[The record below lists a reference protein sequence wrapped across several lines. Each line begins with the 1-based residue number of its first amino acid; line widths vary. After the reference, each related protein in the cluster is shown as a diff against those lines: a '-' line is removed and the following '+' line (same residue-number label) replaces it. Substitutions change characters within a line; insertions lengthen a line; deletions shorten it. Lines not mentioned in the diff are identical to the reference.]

1 MANNNARFM
10 AAYNRLDNYLQSL
23 VKTSGHVN
31 MIWYLESI
39 SPEQKRSELKTIR
52 QFKNSIKSHGVNPGL
67 KEPIVPEEW
76 IHWLLNE
83 LEWCKNNSRVIA
95 PKLQSKLNSSQ
106 QNRRNTGPGSTT
118 ASPNRNNF
126 NKFPSH
132 RKPTRPQNISFYGFE
147 VERCIKFMR
156 YHGNT
161 RKLGE
166 EISLERA
173 VVHGLLAE
181 SKHELDLRAI
191 KYGLQPSSFF
201 ETKETL
207 RNRVA
212 KHMVQNLPQY
222 EIDYLMTL

>member
-106 QNRRNTGPGSTT
+106 KARKNNAPVITKTSSPFKAQTKVENIYILHDIRYGTYLVSGTQMARDGGIGPKWSRERGNAIKFYSIAEAKAAMYKVKYMTNQD
-118 ASPNRNNF
+118 NRNV
-126 NKFPSH
+126 
-132 RKPTRPQNISFYGFE
+132 IFE
-147 VERCIKFMR
+147 
-156 YHGNT
+156 
-161 RKLGE
+161 
-166 EISLERA
+166 
-173 VVHGLLAE
+173 
-181 SKHELDLRAI
+181 
-191 KYGLQPSSFF
+191 KY
-201 ETKETL
+201 
-207 RNRVA
+207 
-212 KHMVQNLPQY
+212 
-222 EIDYLMTL
+222 